1 LGDKIEGKTSMV
13 GVIRQA
19 CTTCAIG
26 IMGVIGAMGATRTM
40 DSNGERQ
47 KMKALKV

>member
-1 LGDKIEGKTSMV
+1 
-13 GVIRQA
+13 
-19 CTTCAIG
+19 
-26 IMGVIGAMGATRTM
+26 MGAIGAMGATRTM